1 MSEKLVSVLIP
12 VYNVGK
18 YVKEAIK
25 SIQDQ
30 TYKNLEIIVVD
41 DGSTDNTYNI
51 VQGLAA
57 EDSRIKLFRNDK
69 NSKIVKTLN
78 KAFKHSSGDY
88 IARMDGDDISELDRI
103 ETLVKFVMAN
113 PKYDIV
119 GTSMTAIDDAGSEL
133 FITTYSDSNKL
144 LNKTLKYSSPLAH
157 IWIAKKEVYDKL
169 NGYRGLSGAEDY
181 DFLLRAITAGFE
193 ITNISDY
200 YGYKVRINRAG
211 NTSDLMGLKQIKLH
225 SYVWALYKQ
234 RLKNGVDNFSEE
246 TAKQVLHSNKLFELL
261 HNKSNVYLQLAVAN
275 KEKKLKCVFFLLIA
289 LISPYQI
296 KYLYRRF
303 LFKLISKFINDE

>member
-57 EDSRIKLFRNDK
+57 GDSRIKLFRNDK

-78 KAFKHSSGDY
+78 KAFKYSSGDY

-103 ETLVKFVMAN
+103 EKKVAFLEANSEYDLVGCSVNSVNEK
-113 PKYDIV
+113 
-119 GTSMTAIDDAGSEL
+119 GELLSSTSKPSCYTQLD
-133 FITTYSDSNKL
+133 KL
-144 LNKTLKYSSPLAH
+144 KKYSTPVFH
-157 IWIAKKEVYDKL
+157 IWVAKRKVYESL
-169 NGYRGLSGAEDY
+169 GGYRELSGVEDY
-181 DFLLRAITAGFE
+181 DFLLRMSTSGFKY
-193 ITNISDY
+193 TNLESY
-200 YGYKVRINRAG
+200 YGYNIRIERAG
-211 NTSDLMGLKQIKLH
+211 NTKDLMGLKQIKLH
-225 SYVWALYKQ
+225 RYAYKLYLQ
-234 RLKNGVDNFSEE
+234 RKYKGVDDFPERLSQSLEASALSNRLYNLSLQFLIKAIESKKNKRIFSM
-246 TAKQVLHSNKLFELL
+246 L
-261 HNKSNVYLQLAVAN
+261 
-275 KEKKLKCVFFLLIA
+275 FFLLA
-289 LISPYQI
+289 SLISPYQVYYI
-296 KYLYRRF
+296 KNKFLYRFF
-303 LFKLISKFINDE
+303 LQLSAL